1 MAGVVREGGVME
13 KEMVKGGGMMIKG
26 WLLASLRSL
35 ALCGVC
41 VGFAGCEGDRESTVV
56 NEAPENEINIPT
68 NGATVATINTT
79 GNQNMTI
86 VYIETTPG
94 MTQVYEV
101 NTIGNSNLLGFF
113 SSGLIVAPSPTTTNA
128 PEPDAP

>member
-1 MAGVVREGGVME
+1 MKALTAVLAALVML
-13 KEMVKGGGMMIKG
+13 V
-26 WLLASLRSL
+26 
-35 ALCGVC
+35 
-41 VGFAGCEGDRESTVV
+41 GCEDDNSSVV
-56 NEAPENEINIPT
+56 TNEAPENEINIPT
-68 NGATVATINTT
+68 TGTVTMATVNTT
-79 GNQNMTI
+79 GNQNTTI